1 MKDFLDFHVMMKHN
15 SKYIFPLL
23 HLKTIAYR
31 CPHQTLFEE
40 FLFCGI
46 LLKGD
51 YYEHDYN

>member
-23 HLKTIAYR
+23 HLKTIAYW
-31 CPHQTLFEE
+31 CPYQTLFEE